1 MDSHI
6 ARTAPYS
13 QWLII
18 RLLALLISAISSS
31 IFAAA
36 PPASNLIELE
46 QVIDRAAPQS
56 SSSDYLKRLLDDP
69 ANQELRWV
77 TANPAVITEA
87 AQNISFAVSEQKT
100 KTFHLRSFK
109 NSIDGMVVWIGDT
122 PSDRKTRFPG
132 SNEVDFDPFNNA
144 IIVRD
149 GDKLSGTFMV
159 DGQPYKLAFIEDGRH
174 ALIKIDETKL
184 APEGEPLPGQEESA
198 DVSITPAADLSIRH
212 IRVLMVTTRQ
222 SRASRPTIRADI
234 VNAIEAANLATYNSG
249 VLIQFQLAG
258 IYDAAYDEEGD
269 SNVLLSNLRNVQT
282 DLGKAV
288 ADNRNLYLADL
299 VSMVMTSP
307 EVCGR
312 AYLNATKAS
321 AYSVIS
327 CTSSLAHEMG
337 HNLGADHNREGFS
350 GMDSPPYMFGY
361 RHEAEP
367 KFRTKMSAQCRTG
380 SCPRIAFFSTP
391 YRSYEGIPMGTV
403 EHNNVAR
410 RLNERRGVVDD
421 FYPGNHKGYKP
432 FLNRFMLDAHL
443 SLCLQTNSADSSVAM
458 GPCSAAGT
466 DADQNSMREWKAVSS
481 DGTYWNIRNHFID
494 SRSTED
500 QCLMTTRKL
509 DAVGKVMMGAC
520 SPAAGEYVSQ
530 RQWTLESVGNGLYEL
545 KNKYSHDA
553 HNGECLRTFA
563 ENKTVLLDNCRPNG
577 KADYNSMRRWNW
589 EMFQ

>member
-1 MDSHI
+1 M
-6 ARTAPYS
+6 
-13 QWLII
+13 
-18 RLLALLISAISSS
+18 SSS

-36 PPASNLIELE
+36 PPASDLIDLE

-56 SSSDYLKRLLDDP
+56 LSSDYLKRLLDDP

-77 TANPAVITEA
+77 TANPAVIIEA
-87 AQNISFAVSEQKT
+87 AENISFAVSDMKT
-100 KTFHLRSFK
+100 VTFHLRQFK
-109 NSIDGMVVWIGDT
+109 SSIEGMVVWIGDT
-122 PSDRKTRFPG
+122 TSDRKTRFPG

-144 IIVRD
+144 VIVRD

-174 ALIKIDETKL
+174 ALIKIDETRL
-184 APEGEPLPGQEESA
+184 APEVEPLPGQEGDA
-198 DVSITPAADLSIRH
+198 DVSITPAADSSIRY

-222 SRASRPTIRADI
+222 SRATRPTIRADI
-234 VNAIEAANLATYNSG
+234 VNAIEAANLATFNSG
-249 VLIQFQLAG
+249 VLIRYQLAG
-258 IYDAAYDEEGD
+258 IYDAAYDEEGN
-269 SNVLLSNLRNVQT
+269 SSAILSELRNVQT

-288 ADNRNLYLADL
+288 ATRRNLYLADL
-299 VSMVMTSP
+299 VSMVVTSP

-312 AYLNATKAS
+312 AYLNATKTS
-321 AYSVIS
+321 AYSVVS
-327 CTSSLAHEMG
+327 CTPSLAHEMG
-337 HNLGADHNREGFS
+337 HNLGADHNCDECT
-350 GMDSPPYMFGY
+350 GMGPPPYMFGY
-361 RHEAEP
+361 RHEVQP
-367 KFRTKMSAQCRTG
+367 KFRTQMSAECRTG

-391 YRSYEGIPMGTV
+391 HRSYEGVPMGTI
-403 EHNNVAR
+403 EHHDVAR
-410 RLNERRGVVDD
+410 RFNERRGVVDD
-421 FYPGNHKGYKP
+421 FYPGYREGYKP
-432 FLNRFMLDAHL
+432 FLNRYMLDAHL
-443 SLCLQTNSADSSVAM
+443 SLCLQTNSVDGSVAM

-481 DGTYWNIRNHFID
+481 DGTYWNVRNRFID
-494 SRSTED
+494 SRGTED

-563 ENKTVLLDNCRPNG
+563 ENNTVLLDNCRPNG
-577 KADYNSMRRWNW
+577 KAGYNSMRRWNW
-589 EMFQ
+589 EMFQQ